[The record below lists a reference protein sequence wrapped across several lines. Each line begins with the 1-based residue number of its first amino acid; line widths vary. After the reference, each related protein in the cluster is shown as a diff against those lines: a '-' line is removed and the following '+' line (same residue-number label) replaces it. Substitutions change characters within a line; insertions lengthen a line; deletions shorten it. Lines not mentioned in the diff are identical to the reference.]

1 MKYKILIPLKSGNII
16 NNINIIELV
25 NIITECYDTD
35 IIKLHPNSNII
46 EIPDIEWMEFETI
59 EYLSEFGDVTIK
71 RMEE

>member
-1 MKYKILIPLKSGNII
+1 MKYKILIPLKSGNIM

-25 NIITECYDTD
+25 NIITECCDTD

-71 RMEE
+71 RME

>member
-1 MKYKILIPLKSGNII
+1 MKYKILIPLKSGNIM

-25 NIITECYDTD
+25 NIITECCDTA